1 MMTLADT
8 VLTAVVAVVLVTTVP
23 VAVVL
28 VATILDA
35 TILDATIFVATIF
48 VATILDATILD
59 ATVFVATILVMTAT
73 RVHASIELRLAEYH
87 DPVSGIRTLLSGN
100 RTDKMIVQSC
110 RGRARNVLRLVSD
123 EVTTLGACLERQ
135 PVARARS
142 PCGALESRTGVTT
155 PAQEPVPTV
164 ASQMKASY

>member
-23 VAVVL
+23 VATVAVVL
-28 VATILDA
+28 VT
-35 TILDATIFVATIF
+35 TVPVATVF
-48 VATILDATILD
+48 VATILDATIL
-59 ATVFVATILVMTAT
+59 VMTAT
-73 RVHASIELRLAEYH
+73 RAHASIELRLAEYR
-87 DPVSGIRTLLSGN
+87 DPVSDIRTSSSGN
-100 RTDKMIVQSC
+100 RTDEMIVKSC
-110 RGRARNVLRLVSD
+110 REWARNVLRLVSD
-123 EVTTLGACLERQ
+123 GVTTPGACLERQ

>member
-8 VLTAVVAVVLVTTVP
+8 VLPAVVAVVLVTTVP
-23 VAVVL
+23 VATV
-28 VATILDA
+28 
-35 TILDATIFVATIF
+35 FV
-48 VATILDATILD
+48 ATILD
-59 ATVFVATILVMTAT
+59 ATVFVATMLDATILVMTAT
-73 RVHASIELRLAEYH
+73 RVHASIEPRLAEYR
-87 DPVSGIRTLLSGN
+87 DPVSGIRTLSSDN
-100 RTDKMIVQSC
+100 RTDRIIVQSC
-110 RGRARNVLRLVSD
+110 LERARNVLRLVSD
-123 EVTTLGACLERQ
+123 GVMTLGACWERQ